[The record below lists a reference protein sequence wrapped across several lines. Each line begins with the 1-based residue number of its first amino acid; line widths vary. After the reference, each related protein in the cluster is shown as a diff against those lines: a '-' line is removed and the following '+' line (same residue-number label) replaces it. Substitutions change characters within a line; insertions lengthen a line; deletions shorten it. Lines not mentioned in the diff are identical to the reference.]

1 MSLRTRGPGRVPE
14 GTRRI
19 AEAALPQ
26 GSLAIRVRDALGEL
40 FRDEDFADLFPQ
52 RGRPALSPTVLAL
65 VSILQ
70 FAEGLSDRQ
79 AALAARARI
88 DWKYALG
95 LELED
100 PGFDHS
106 VLSEFRD
113 RLVEGS
119 AEIRITDAVLAA
131 ASEAGLLKSRGR
143 QRTDSTHVL
152 SAVRGLNRL
161 ELVGETLR
169 ATLNALAAAAPQWLA
184 ELADDEW
191 FKRYSYRIEDY
202 RLPQAKTERIERGH
216 EIGND
221 GMRLL
226 QAVFH
231 PTAPGWLRQIPAV
244 ETLRRT
250 WVQEFQ
256 IEDETVRW
264 RHPKNIPPAGQRL
277 VSPYDSVA
285 RAGSKRDTDWSG
297 WKVHITETCEPDQP
311 NLITHVLTTTAP
323 VHDVQVT
330 DTIHEGLAEQN
341 LLPAEH
347 FVDSGYTEARVLV
360 SARCDY
366 GIEIVGPVQGTAAW
380 QAKDGDGFTQESFTI
395 DWQAQAVSCPNG
407 KRSRGWSDSTSQT
420 GAPVI
425 RVWFSI
431 NDCGPCPLRSQCT
444 RGTGRI
450 GRRLTFRNREELE
463 ALRKAREEQKT
474 DEWRRRY
481 QSRAGIESTIS
492 QGVRQMGLRRSRYHG
507 AAKTHLQHQFT
518 AAAINLSRIDAWIT
532 ETPRGSSRTSRF
544 RRLRPAP
551 APLTTGRTRSGA
563 EVPDTAS

>member
-1 MSLRTRGPGRVPE
+1 MSLRTSGSGRVPE
-14 GTRRI
+14 TTRRI

-26 GSLAIRVRDALGEL
+26 GSPAIRVRDALGEL

-52 RGRPALSPTVLAL
+52 RGRPALSPAVLAL

-79 AALAARARI
+79 AALAVRARI

-119 AEIRITDAVLAA
+119 AETRITDAVLAA

-152 SAVRGLNRL
+152 AVVRGLNRL
-161 ELVGETLR
+161 ELAGETLR
-169 ATLNALAAAAPQWLA
+169 AALNALAAAAPQWLT

-191 FKRYSYRIEDY
+191 FKRYSYRVEDY
-202 RLPQAKTERIERGH
+202 RLPQTKTERIERGN
-216 EIGND
+216 EIGKD

-226 QAVFH
+226 QAVHH
-231 PTAPGWLRQIPAV
+231 PTTPEWIRQVPAV
-244 ETLRRT
+244 EMLRRT
-250 WVQEFQ
+250 WIQEFQ
-256 IEDETVRW
+256 IEDETVTW

-285 RAGSKRDTDWSG
+285 RSGSKRDTDWQG

-330 DTIHEGLAEQN
+330 DIIHGGLAEQN
-341 LLPAEH
+341 LLPTEH

-360 SARCDY
+360 SAQRDY

-380 QAKDGDGFTQESFTI
+380 QAKDGDGFTQENFTI
-395 DWQAQAVSCPNG
+395 DWQAQEVSCPNG

-420 GAPVI
+420 GAAVI

-431 NDCGPCPLRSQCT
+431 NDCGPCPVRSQCT

-481 QSRAGIESTIS
+481 QTRAGIESTIS

-518 AAAINLSRIDAWIT
+518 AAALNLSRIDAWIT
-532 ETPRGSSRTSRF
+532 ETPRGSSRTSHF
-544 RRLRPAP
+544 RRLRPVSN
-551 APLTTGRTRSGA
+551 PLTKDHRA
-563 EVPDTAS
+563 DIPDSVSP

>member
-1 MSLRTRGPGRVPE
+1 MSLGTSGPGRVPE
-14 GTRRI
+14 TTRRI

-26 GSLAIRVRDALGEL
+26 GSMAIRVRDALGEL
-40 FRDEDFADLFPQ
+40 FCDEDFADLFPQ
-52 RGRPALSPTVLAL
+52 RGRPALSPAVLAL

-95 LELED
+95 LEIED

-119 AEIRITDAVLAA
+119 AETRITDAVLAA
-131 ASEAGLLKSRGR
+131 SSEAGLLKSRGR

-169 ATLNALAAAAPQWLA
+169 AALNLLAAAAPQWLA
-184 ELADDEW
+184 ELADDDW

-202 RLPQAKTERIERGH
+202 RLPKARTERIEKGN
-216 EIGND
+216 EIGDD

-231 PTAPGWLRQIPAV
+231 PSAPGWLRQIPAV
-244 ETLRRT
+244 EMLRRT

-256 IEDETVRW
+256 IEDETVSW

-285 RAGSKRDTDWSG
+285 RTGSKRDTDWSG
-297 WKVHITETCEPDQP
+297 WKVHLTETCEPDQP

-330 DTIHEGLAEQN
+330 GTIHAGLAKQS

-360 SARCDY
+360 SARRDY
-366 GIEIVGPVQGTAAW
+366 GIDIVGPVQGTAAW
-380 QAKDGDGFTQESFTI
+380 QAKDGDGFTQERFTI
-395 DWQAQAVSCPNG
+395 DWQAQEVSCPNG

-420 GAPVI
+420 GAAVI
-425 RVWFSI
+425 RVWFS
-431 NDCGPCPLRSQCT
+431 NKDCGPRPVRSQCT
-444 RGTGRI
+444 RRTKI
-450 GRRLTFRNREELE
+450 GRSLTFRNRDELE
-463 ALRKAREEQKT
+463 ALRRAREDQKT

-481 QSRAGIESTIS
+481 QRRAGIESTIS

-518 AAAINLSRIDAWIT
+518 AAALNLSRIDAWIT
-532 ETPRGSSRTSRF
+532 ETPRGSSRTSHF

-551 APLTTGRTRSGA
+551 DPLTTDHRADISDCIS
-563 EVPDTAS
+563 P

>member
-1 MSLRTRGPGRVPE
+1 MSLRTSGSGRVPE
-14 GTRRI
+14 STRRI
-19 AEAALPQ
+19 AIAALPQ

-40 FRDEDFADLFPQ
+40 FGDEDFADLFPR
-52 RGRPALSPTVLAL
+52 RGRPALSPAVLAL

-79 AALAARARI
+79 AALAVRARI

-119 AEIRITDAVLAA
+119 AETRITDAVLAA
-131 ASEAGLLKSRGR
+131 ASEAGLLKTRDR

-169 ATLNALAAAAPQWLA
+169 AALNALAAAAPQWLS

-191 FKRYSYRIEDY
+191 FKRYSYRVEDY
-202 RLPQAKTERIERGH
+202 RLPQARTERIERGN

-231 PTAPGWLRQIPAV
+231 PATPGWLRQVPAV
-244 ETLRRT
+244 EMLRRT

-256 IEDETVRW
+256 VEDEAVRW
-264 RHPKNIPPAGQRL
+264 RHPKNIPPAGQRV

-285 RAGSKRDTDWSG
+285 RSGSKRDTDWQG

-330 DTIHEGLAEQN
+330 DTIHEGLAERD

-360 SARCDY
+360 SAQRDY
-366 GIEIVGPVQGTAAW
+366 GIEIVGPVQGSAAW
-380 QAKDGDGFTQESFTI
+380 QAKGDDGFMQESFTI
-395 DWQAQAVSCPNG
+395 DWQAQEVSCPNG
-407 KRSRGWSDSTSQT
+407 KHSRGWSDSTSQT
-420 GAPVI
+420 GAAVI
-425 RVWFSI
+425 RVWFS
-431 NDCGPCPLRSQCT
+431 NKDCGPCPVRNQCT

-481 QSRAGIESTIS
+481 RSRAGIESTIS

-518 AAAINLSRIDAWIT
+518 AAALNLSRIDAWIT
-532 ETPRGSSRTSRF
+532 ETPRGSSRTSHF
-544 RRLRPAP
+544 RRLRSAH
-551 APLTTGRTRSGA
+551 
-563 EVPDTAS
+563 

>member
-1 MSLRTRGPGRVPE
+1 MSLRKSGPGRVPE
-14 GTRRI
+14 TTRRV

-26 GSLAIRVRDALGEL
+26 GSMAIRVRDALGEL

-52 RGRPALSPTVLAL
+52 RGRPALSPAVLAL

-113 RLVEGS
+113 RLVDGS
-119 AEIRITDAVLAA
+119 AETRITDAVLAA
-131 ASEAGLLKSRGR
+131 ASQAGLLKTRGR

-169 ATLNALAAAAPQWLA
+169 AALNALAAAAPQWLA
-184 ELADDEW
+184 ELADNEW
-191 FKRYSYRIEDY
+191 FKRYSYRVEDS
-202 RLPQAKTERIERGH
+202 RLPQSRTERIERGN
-216 EIGND
+216 EIGSD

-231 PTAPGWLRQIPAV
+231 PATHGWLRQIPAV
-244 ETLRRT
+244 EMLRRT
-250 WVQEFQ
+250 WVQEFEV
-256 IEDETVRW
+256 EDEIVRW
-264 RHPKNIPPAGQRL
+264 RHPKNIPPAGQRV

-285 RAGSKRDTDWSG
+285 RSGSKRDTDWQG

-330 DTIHEGLAEQN
+330 ETIHEGLAARN

-360 SARCDY
+360 SAQRDY
-366 GIEIVGPVQGTAAW
+366 GIEIVGPVQGSAAW
-380 QAKDGDGFTQESFTI
+380 QAKGEDGVTQESFTI
-395 DWQAQAVSCPNG
+395 DWQAQEVSCPNG

-420 GAPVI
+420 GAAVI

-431 NDCGPCPLRSQCT
+431 NDCGPCAVRSQCT

-450 GRRLTFRNREELE
+450 GRRLTFRNRDELE

-474 DEWRRRY
+474 NEWRRRY
-481 QSRAGIESTIS
+481 QTRAGIESKIS

-518 AAAINLSRIDAWIT
+518 AAALNLSRIDAWIT
-532 ETPRGSSRTSRF
+532 ETPRGRSRISHF
-544 RRLRPAP
+544 RRLRSILDPLATDHPADISGCI
-551 APLTTGRTRSGA
+551 AP
-563 EVPDTAS
+563 

>member
-1 MSLRTRGPGRVPE
+1 MSLGTSGSGRIPE
-14 GTRRI
+14 TTRRI

-26 GSLAIRVRDALGEL
+26 GSTAIRVRDALGEL

-52 RGRPALSPTVLAL
+52 RGRPALSPAVLAL

-100 PGFDHS
+100 PGFDYS

-113 RLVEGS
+113 RLVDGS
-119 AEIRITDAVLAA
+119 AETRITDAVLAA
-131 ASEAGLLKSRGR
+131 ASEAGLLKTRGR

-169 ATLNALAAAAPQWLA
+169 AALNALAAAAPQWLV

-202 RLPQAKTERIERGH
+202 RLPQARTERIDKGN

-226 QAVFH
+226 HAVFH
-231 PTAPGWLRQIPAV
+231 PTTPGWLRQVPAV
-244 ETLRRT
+244 EMLRRT
-250 WVQEFQ
+250 WVQEFH
-256 IEDETVRW
+256 IEDETVIW
-264 RHPKNIPPAGQRL
+264 RHPKNIPPAGQRV
-277 VSPYDSVA
+277 VSPYDSAA
-285 RAGSKRDTDWSG
+285 RAGSKRDTDWQG
-297 WKVHITETCEPDQP
+297 WKVHITETCEPDRP

-330 DTIHEGLAEQN
+330 DTIHEGLAERD

-347 FVDSGYTEARVLV
+347 LVDSGYTEARVLV
-360 SARCDY
+360 SAQRDY
-366 GIEIVGPVQGTAAW
+366 GIEIVGPVQGSAAW
-380 QAKDGDGFTQESFTI
+380 QAKDEGGFTQENFTI
-395 DWQAQAVSCPNG
+395 DWQAQEVSCPNG
-407 KRSRGWSDSTSQT
+407 KRSGGWSASTSQT
-420 GAPVI
+420 GSPVI

-431 NDCGPCPLRSQCT
+431 NDCEPCPVRSQCT
-444 RGTGRI
+444 RGAGRI

-518 AAAINLSRIDAWIT
+518 AAALNLTRIDAWIT
-532 ETPRGSSRTSRF
+532 ETPRGSSRTSHF
-544 RRLRPAP
+544 RRLRLA
-551 APLTTGRTRSGA
+551 RT
-563 EVPDTAS
+563 P